1 MTYGYTG
8 KILHVNLTK
17 GGLEIEEPD
26 EQFYR
31 TYLGGSAM
39 GLHYVLKET
48 PAGVDP
54 FSPDNVLALCTGVLT
69 GTPISGQSRLT
80 SVAKSPLTGCIGDAQ
95 GGGYFPAEMKFSG
108 FDAVIIKG
116 RSPKPVYIWMHH
128 GEAELRDASHLWGL
142 KTGDAED
149 KLKEELDDKRIEV
162 LQIGP
167 AGENLVRYS
176 ALISMSNRANGRTGM
191 GAVMGSK
198 NLKAVVV
205 RGKMKPAVANPEK
218 FKEMQKIA
226 KLNLEPTGMDGF
238 GKYGTPGVC
247 TPQHKSG
254 GLPTYNFNSG
264 NFDKHEE
271 IDGIKLYNEHLRGH
285 EKDDQNRFGRDTCFS
300 CSVKCKR
307 VSEVLE
313 GPFKTDAKYGG
324 PEYETLATF
333 GSYCGISDMDAII
346 HANAL
351 CNMYGM
357 DTISCGATIAWAM
370 ECWEEGKLTLEDTGG
385 IELQYGNAEAMVK
398 ITEMIAKR
406 EGFGEIL
413 AEGSKKA
420 SEIIGRGTEE
430 YLITSK
436 GQEAPA
442 HMPQVKRSLS
452 VIYAANPFGA
462 DHESSEH
469 DPGYKAY
476 PERMKEIGLTNPQE
490 KLALNKEMMRFAMV
504 TQHFS
509 SAVDSVSVC
518 DFVYG
523 PSWQLYTSEQLV
535 QTINAVMGWDVDI
548 NELLK
553 VGERRLNMLR
563 AFNSREGIGRE
574 SDTLPKKMFKR
585 PLKGGRSDGYVLNK
599 EEWEAALEDY
609 YRLCD
614 WDVDTGHPSL
624 KKMKSLGLG
633 WVVAENDELSKF
645 IN

>member
-1 MTYGYTG
+1 
-8 KILHVNLTK
+8 
-17 GGLEIEEPD
+17 
-26 EQFYR
+26 
-31 TYLGGSAM
+31 
-39 GLHYVLKET
+39 
-48 PAGVDP
+48 
-54 FSPDNVLALCTGVLT
+54 
-69 GTPISGQSRLT
+69 
-80 SVAKSPLTGCIGDAQ
+80 
-95 GGGYFPAEMKFSG
+95 
-108 FDAVIIKG
+108 
-116 RSPKPVYIWMHH
+116 
-128 GEAELRDASHLWGL
+128 
-142 KTGDAED
+142 
-149 KLKEELDDKRIEV
+149 
-162 LQIGP
+162 
-167 AGENLVRYS
+167 
-176 ALISMSNRANGRTGM
+176 
-191 GAVMGSK
+191 MGSK

-205 RGKMKPAVANPEK
+205 RGKMKPAVSNPEK
-218 FKEMQKIA
+218 FKEIQKLA
-226 KLNLEPTGMDGF
+226 KVNLEPTGMDGF
-238 GKYGTPGVC
+238 GKYGTPGVT
-247 TPQHKSG
+247 TPQHKAG

-271 IDGIKLYNEHLRGH
+271 IDGLKLYNEHLRG
-285 EKDDQNRFGRDTCFS
+285 
-300 CSVKCKR
+300 KCKR
-307 VSEVLE
+307 VAQIDE

-370 ECWEEGKLTLEDTGG
+370 ECWEEGKITAEDTGG
-385 IELQYGNAEAMVK
+385 IELQYGNAEAMAK
-398 ITEMIAKR
+398 ITEMIANR

-420 SEIIGRGTEE
+420 AEIIGRGTED

-490 KLALNKEMMRFAMV
+490 KLALNKEMMRFAMI
-504 TQHFS
+504 TQHLS
-509 SAVDSVSVC
+509 SAVDSLSVC
-518 DFVYG
+518 AFVFG
-523 PSWQLYTSEQLV
+523 ASFQLYSPEELV
-535 QTINAVMGWDVDI
+535 KTVNAVMGWDVDMKEI
-548 NELLK
+548 LE

-563 AFNSREGIGRE
+563 AFNSREGVGRE

-585 PLKGGRSDGYVLNK
+585 PLEGGRSDGYVLD
-599 EEWEAALEDY
+599 EGEWEVALEDY

-614 WDVDTGHPSL
+614 WDVETGHPSL
-624 KKMKSLGLG
+624 RKMESLGLG
-633 WVVAENDELSKF
+633 WVVAENEALSHA
-645 IN
+645 IT

>member
-1 MTYGYTG
+1 
-8 KILHVNLTK
+8 
-17 GGLEIEEPD
+17 
-26 EQFYR
+26 
-31 TYLGGSAM
+31 M

-69 GTPISGQSRLT
+69 GTPVSGQSRLT

-116 RSPKPVYIWMHH
+116 KSPKPVYLWMHH
-128 GEAELRDASHLWGL
+128 GEAELRDAGHLWGL
-142 KTGDAED
+142 TTGDAED

-167 AGENLVRYS
+167 AGENLVRFS

-205 RGKMKPAVANPEK
+205 RGKMKPAVSNPEK
-218 FKEMQKIA
+218 FKEIQKLA
-226 KLNLEPTGMDGF
+226 KVNLEPTGMDGF
-238 GKYGTPGVC
+238 GKYGTPGVT
-247 TPQHKSG
+247 TPQHKAG

-271 IDGIKLYNEHLRGH
+271 IDGLKLYNEHLRGH

-300 CSVKCKR
+300 CSIKCKR
-307 VSEVLE
+307 VAQIDE

-370 ECWEEGKLTLEDTGG
+370 ECWEEGKITAEDTGG
-385 IELQYGNAEAMVK
+385 IELQYGNAEAMAK
-398 ITEMIAKR
+398 ITEMIANR

-420 SEIIGRGTEE
+420 AEIIGRGTED

-490 KLALNKEMMRFAMV
+490 KLALNKEMMRFAMI
-504 TQHFS
+504 TQHLS
-509 SAVDSVSVC
+509 SAVDSLSVC
-518 DFVYG
+518 AFVFG
-523 PSWQLYTSEQLV
+523 ASFQLYSPEELV
-535 QTINAVMGWDVDI
+535 KTVNAVMGWDVDMKEI
-548 NELLK
+548 LE

-563 AFNSREGIGRE
+563 AFNSREGVGRE

-585 PLKGGRSDGYVLNK
+585 PLEGGRSDGYVLD
-599 EEWEAALEDY
+599 EGEWEVALEDY

-614 WDVDTGHPSL
+614 WDVETGHPSL
-624 KKMKSLGLG
+624 RKMESLGLG
-633 WVVAENDELSKF
+633 WVVAENEALSHA
-645 IN
+645 IT

>member
-1 MTYGYTG
+1 MPYGYTG
-8 KILHVNLTK
+8 KVLHVNLTK
-17 GGLEIEEPD
+17 GELEIEEPD
-26 EQFYR
+26 EKFYR
-31 TYLGGSAM
+31 TYMGGSAM

-69 GTPISGQSRLT
+69 GTPVSGQSRLT

-95 GGGYFPAEMKFSG
+95 GGGYFPAE
-108 FDAVIIKG
+108 
-116 RSPKPVYIWMHH
+116 
-128 GEAELRDASHLWGL
+128 LRDAGHLWGL
-142 KTGDAED
+142 TTGDAED

-167 AGENLVRYS
+167 AGENLVRFS

-205 RGKMKPAVANPEK
+205 RGKMKPAVSNPEK
-218 FKEMQKIA
+218 FKEIQKLA
-226 KLNLEPTGMDGF
+226 KVNLEPTGMDGF
-238 GKYGTPGVC
+238 GKYGTPGVT
-247 TPQHKSG
+247 TPQHKAG

-271 IDGIKLYNEHLRGH
+271 IDGLKLYNEHLRGH

-300 CSVKCKR
+300 CSIKCKR
-307 VSEVLE
+307 VAQIDE

-370 ECWEEGKLTLEDTGG
+370 ECWEEGKITAEDTGG
-385 IELQYGNAEAMVK
+385 IELQYGNAEAMAK
-398 ITEMIAKR
+398 ITEMIANR

-420 SEIIGRGTEE
+420 AEIIGRGTED

-490 KLALNKEMMRFAMV
+490 KLALNKEMMRFAMI
-504 TQHFS
+504 TQHLS
-509 SAVDSVSVC
+509 SAVDSLSVC
-518 DFVYG
+518 AFVFG
-523 PSWQLYTSEQLV
+523 ASFQLYSPEELV
-535 QTINAVMGWDVDI
+535 KTVNAVMGWDVDMKEI
-548 NELLK
+548 LE

-563 AFNSREGIGRE
+563 AFNSREGVGRE

-585 PLKGGRSDGYVLNK
+585 PLEGGRSDGYVLD
-599 EEWEAALEDY
+599 EGEWEVALEDY

-614 WDVDTGHPSL
+614 WDVETGHPSL
-624 KKMKSLGLG
+624 RKMESLGLG
-633 WVVAENDELSKF
+633 WVVAENEALSHA
-645 IN
+645 IT

>member
-1 MTYGYTG
+1 MPYGYTG
-8 KILHVNLTK
+8 KILHADLTT
-17 GGLEIEEPD
+17 GELSIEEP
-26 EQFYR
+26 EEKFYR
-31 TYLGGSAM
+31 TYMGGSAM
-39 GLHYVLKET
+39 GMHYVLKET
-48 PAGVDP
+48 PPGVEP
-54 FSPDNVLALCTGVLT
+54 MSPKNVLALCTGVVT

-95 GGGYFPAEMKFSG
+95 GGGFFPAEMKFSG

-116 RSPKPVYIWMHH
+116 KSVKPVYLWLHH
-128 GEAELRDASHLWGL
+128 GKAELCDASHLWGL
-142 KTGDAED
+142 TTGDAED
-149 KLKEELDDKRIEV
+149 KLKEELEDKRIEV

-167 AGENLVRYS
+167 AGENMVRFA

-205 RGKMKPAVANPEK
+205 RGKQKPAIAHPEA
-218 FKEMQKIA
+218 FKALQKWGSA
-226 KLNLEPTGMDGF
+226 NLESTGMDSF
-238 GKYGTPGVC
+238 GKYGTPDVC
-247 TPQHKSG
+247 SPQNRSG

-264 NFDKHEE
+264 TFEKHED
-271 IDGIKLYNEHLRGH
+271 INGRTLYDEHLRGH
-285 EKDDQNRFGRDTCFS
+285 ERDEQNRFGRDTCFS

-307 VSEVLE
+307 VSQIDE
-313 GPFKTDAKYGG
+313 GPFKTEAKYGG

-333 GSYCGISDMDAII
+333 GSYCGINNMDAII

-357 DTISCGATIAWAM
+357 DTISCGATISWAM
-370 ECWEEGKLTLEDTGG
+370 ECWSEGKLTKEDTGG
-385 IELQYGNAEAMVK
+385 IELEFGSAEAMVK
-398 ITEMIAKR
+398 MTEMIAKR

-420 SEIIGRGTEE
+420 SEIIGRGTDE

-469 DPGYKAY
+469 DPAYRAY
-476 PERMKEIGLTNPQE
+476 PERMEKIGLTNPQE
-490 KLALNKEMMRFAMV
+490 KLALNEEMMRFAMV
-504 TQHFS
+504 TQHLS
-509 SAVDSVSVC
+509 SAVDSLSVC
-518 DFVYG
+518 AFIFGV
-523 PSWQLYTSEQLV
+523 SFQLYGADKLV
-535 QTINAVMGWDVDI
+535 EVVNAVTGWDVDI
-548 NELLK
+548 EEILE

-585 PLKGGRSDGYVLNK
+585 PLEGGRSDGYFIDK
-599 EEWEAALEDY
+599 KEWEEALENY

-614 WDVDTGHPSL
+614 WDVKTGHPSL
-624 KKMKSLGLG
+624 KKMESLGLG
-633 WVVAENDELSKF
+633 WVVAENESLTQTIS
-645 IN
+645 

>member
-1 MTYGYTG
+1 MPYGYTG
-8 KILHVNLTK
+8 KVLHVNLTK
-17 GGLEIEEPD
+17 GELEIEEPD
-26 EQFYR
+26 EKFYR
-31 TYLGGSAM
+31 TYMGGSAM

-69 GTPISGQSRLT
+69 GTPVSGQSRLT

-116 RSPKPVYIWMHH
+116 KSPKPVYLWMHH
-128 GEAELRDASHLWGL
+128 GEAELRDAGHLWGL
-142 KTGDAED
+142 TTGDAED

-167 AGENLVRYS
+167 AGENLVRFS

-205 RGKMKPAVANPEK
+205 RGKMKPAVSNPEK
-218 FKEMQKIA
+218 FKEIQKLA
-226 KLNLEPTGMDGF
+226 KVNLEPTGMDGF
-238 GKYGTPGVC
+238 GKYGTPGVT
-247 TPQHKSG
+247 TPQHKAG

-271 IDGIKLYNEHLRGH
+271 IDGLKLYNEHLRGH

-300 CSVKCKR
+300 CSIKCKR
-307 VSEVLE
+307 VAQIDE

-370 ECWEEGKLTLEDTGG
+370 ECWEEGKITAEDTGG
-385 IELQYGNAEAMVK
+385 IELQYGNAEAMAK
-398 ITEMIAKR
+398 ITEMIANR

-420 SEIIGRGTEE
+420 AEIIGRGTED

-490 KLALNKEMMRFAMV
+490 KLALNKEMMRFAMI
-504 TQHFS
+504 TQHLS
-509 SAVDSVSVC
+509 SAVDSLSVC
-518 DFVYG
+518 AFVFG
-523 PSWQLYTSEQLV
+523 ASFQLYSPEELV
-535 QTINAVMGWDVDI
+535 KTVNAVMGWDVDMKEI
-548 NELLK
+548 LE

-563 AFNSREGIGRE
+563 AFNSREGVGRE

-585 PLKGGRSDGYVLNK
+585 PLEGGRSDGYVLD
-599 EEWEAALEDY
+599 EGEWEVALEDY

-614 WDVDTGHPSL
+614 WDVETGHPSL
-624 KKMKSLGLG
+624 RKMESLGLG
-633 WVVAENDELSKF
+633 WVVAENEALSHA
-645 IN
+645 IT